1 MKPFLNSSGRAW
13 AVTEAT
19 SGENRKWEAGC
30 SGRQWD
36 EVEVNRGSRESQEGG
51 INWGEVGGS
60 GPNSPKPSLSLN
72 QAHSKRFGVPRLIP

>member
-1 MKPFLNSSGRAW
+1 MKSFLNSSGGGW

-36 EVEVNRGSRESQEGG
+36 EVEGKRGSRESQEGG
-51 INWGEVGGS
+51 ISWRGGCL
-60 GPNSPKPSLSLN
+60 GQILPNFHSLSLN